1 MPLRLLDVSREG
13 NYRRII
19 QDEIV
24 ERGGP
29 KDEKVNDFDP
39 VDLGYEASC
48 SSNLSKISNRNDR
61 TNITNVS
68 ILKDSWQYKVG
79 AAHSTLLGNSS

>member
-19 QDEIV
+19 PDEIV

-39 VDLGYEASC
+39 VDLGYEAKLFQQFVE
-48 SSNLSKISNRNDR
+48 NF
-61 TNITNVS
+61 
-68 ILKDSWQYKVG
+68 
-79 AAHSTLLGNSS
+79 